1 MKKESKIRTSL
12 RVKLT
17 IALATV
23 LLIALMFP
31 KGESIDSEVAVGT
44 IWIHDDLIAP
54 FSFPILKDSQVYD
67 SQIKSA
73 AQSVFPVFLEN
84 NLIVKKEIDS
94 VYAYGSFLSKDIQ
107 KKITNPQIKEQNTT
121 FLSTASYDFL
131 KNSIKNKK
139 NDLSV
144 LIRENITLQAV
155 NILKS
160 IYNKGIID
168 SDSTPIDNDTIS
180 IRIGSVDKIEKLNHI
195 YGISSA
201 KAQADNII
209 QKLEVSQGFK
219 KILFEYCSYFI
230 KANIVFSPQLTKEE
244 KQQAESNVSKYSGII
259 NENERIIA
267 KHDRITKDVK
277 LKIDSYKEAM
287 GEQAGSEGTILQFL
301 GQVLHISSLLTL
313 LVIYLFLFRKR
324 IFNDNIKI
332 LLLVINI
339 IFVSAIAFLIN
350 QVSVNFPLQFLIFMP
365 VASMLLTIIF
375 DSRVGFYST
384 VVIVLILGALR
395 SNDYTFSAM
404 NLFAGAL
411 AVYSV
416 RDIKNRSQIF
426 RSFVF
431 ILIGYIIAILAYG
444 LERFAPAH
452 IMLIEIAFAGTN
464 ALISPILTYGL
475 LVFFEKIFNITT
487 DLTLVE
493 LSNLDRPLLKDLAR
507 RAPGTFSHSMTMGTL
522 AEAAAESIGANPL
535 LARVGAYYHD
545 IGKTIMPQNF
555 VENQLNNI
563 NVHENLSPEESVSL
577 IVRHV
582 KEGILL
588 AEEYKLPREIID
600 FIPMHHGTAVI
611 YYFFDKA
618 KKLYG
623 EEKVDINNYRYPGPK
638 PSTKETVIVM
648 LADSCES
655 AVRSIEDSDPAKV
668 ENVINNLVQERIEG
682 DQLDNAPITLYD
694 LTKIKESF
702 VGILVGQQH
711 RRIRYPKQ
719 EELEKKFDDKQE

>member
-1 MKKESKIRTSL
+1 MKKDSKIRTSL

-31 KGESIDSEVAVGT
+31 KGESIESEVTVGT

-54 FSFPILKDSQVYD
+54 FSFPILKDSHVYD
-67 SQIKSA
+67 SQIRSA
-73 AQSVFPVFLEN
+73 SQSVYPVFLEN
-84 NLIVKKEIDS
+84 SLIADKEIDS
-94 VYAYGSFLSKDIQ
+94 MNSYGNYLAKDIQ
-107 KKITNPQIKEQNTT
+107 TKLSNPQNKDINIT
-121 FLSTASYDFL
+121 FLSNTSYDFL
-131 KNSIKNKK
+131 KNWIKNKR
-139 NDLSV
+139 NEPSV
-144 LIRENITLQAV
+144 LIRENITTKSA
-155 NILKS
+155 NILKL
-160 IYNKGIID
+160 IYNKGVID
-168 SDSTPIDNDTIS
+168 SALTPMGNDTIS
-180 IRIGSVDKIEKLNHI
+180 IRIGSVDKIEKLSHI
-195 YGISSA
+195 YSINSA
-201 KAQADNII
+201 IAQADNII
-209 QKLEVSQGFK
+209 QKLEIPQGFK
-219 KILFEYCSYFI
+219 KLLIEYCSNFI
-230 KANIVFSPQLTKEE
+230 KADMVYSPQLTKEE
-244 KQQAESNVSKYSGII
+244 RQQAEGNVSKYSGII

-332 LLLVINI
+332 LMLAINI
-339 IFVSAIAFLIN
+339 VFVSAIAFLIN
-350 QVSVNFPLQFLIFMP
+350 QVTVNFPIQFLIFMP

-431 ILIGYIIAILAYG
+431 ILIGYIIAIFAYG

-452 IMLIEIAFAGTN
+452 TMLIEMAFAGTN
-464 ALISPILTYGL
+464 ALVSPILTYGL

-582 KEGILL
+582 KEGISL
-588 AEEYKLPREIID
+588 AEEYKLPKEIID
-600 FIPMHHGTAVI
+600 FIPMHHGTTVI

-618 KKLYG
+618 KKMYG

-638 PSTKETVIVM
+638 PCTKETVIVM

-655 AVRSIEDSDPAKV
+655 AVRSIEDSDPTKV
-668 ENVINNLVQERIEG
+668 ANVINNLVQERIEG
-682 DQLDNAPITLYD
+682 DQLDNAPITLND

-719 EELEKKFDDKQE
+719 EELEKKIDDKQE

>member
-267 KHDRITKDVK
+267 KHDRITKDIK